1 MPLKIY
7 FKEYIMKKIDI
18 INDEYLTPEQFH
30 NKYGISI
37 GVQTKMRMRK
47 NRDKFCDFLKIGRA
61 ILYKQS
67 DVDEWLTKQKVS
79 NE

>member
-1 MPLKIY
+1 
-7 FKEYIMKKIDI
+7 MKKIYI
-18 INDEYLTPEQFH
+18 INDEYLTPEQFQ
-30 NKYGISI
+30 NKYGIII

-67 DVDEWLTKQKVS
+67 NVDEWLTKQKVS